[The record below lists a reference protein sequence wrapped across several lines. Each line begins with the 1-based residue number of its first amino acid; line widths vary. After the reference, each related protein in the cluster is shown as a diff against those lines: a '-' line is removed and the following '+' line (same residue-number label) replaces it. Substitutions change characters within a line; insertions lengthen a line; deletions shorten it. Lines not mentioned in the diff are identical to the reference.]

1 MRRPPRH
8 VDEDRERAIPQL
20 PDDDDDEAKLDWCSP
35 ERSWSWLLCLG
46 ACIFYFAY
54 QSEPPWP
61 DPVGDPSRPRTL
73 AAYDGPSLRV
83 SEAVNRYVAS
93 LKPEEELCSE
103 DMWLRTLS
111 KKCGANVK
119 KEELQ
124 DTCCAFKDPFPEVA
138 LLTGAR
144 KKNLMV
150 PNEEKRKAVAA
161 KPLWGFRHDPGA
173 DAVMGLGFYPSV
185 AQFQYFV
192 GSLRKTGF
200 RGDIVMAVGPRK
212 KLKRK
217 VEEYLRNQRVLSYP
231 FEYSCSQKGM
241 SRRRL
246 LATPGGCVLDD
257 WYVDG
262 DARGPRP
269 LALARYEMYE
279 TWLRQYSSTSY
290 ALVLDTRDTFFQRDP
305 SLLLRPFLL
314 YNLRLRAAA
323 SSRPSLARVL
333 RCRVYGV
340 GAAHT
345 PSHHR
350 DALVASMAY
359 ELYHT
364 LRRGSTRSRRWRW
377 RRVSLSTPSPR
388 RARCRHA
395 IAATPSA
402 PSLTHTQSQHR
413 ETQRRFAWP
422 DLKRR
427 RRDPD
432 HAKDLYVYEENG
444 HKTVGSCRWNRGWLK
459 GCFPNMPSDPSA
471 PVRCSGS
478 TMGSRDAMLTYVD
491 AMLAASD
498 EFMCHRKGIP
508 SDQGYH
514 NFLILSGRHEAN
526 GLRVVSNK
534 RGEGVVHTIGALNGG
549 DVPMS
554 ELGPLDTKWKIR
566 DSVKGYITNVDGSMS
581 PVVHQWDRWA
591 SEMSRWLDSAFVRD
605 NFVPGERE
613 LFDRPPAFVD
623 YDPSTCTDMPWKSA
637 HRSSCAGLRAEHH
650 DWVSS
655 PPERRPAKEAC
666 CKFGGGI
673 KTG

>member
-8 VDEDRERAIPQL
+8 VDEDRERAAPQQL
-20 PDDDDDEAKLDWCSP
+20 DDDDDEHKLDWCSP
-35 ERSWSWLLCLG
+35 ERSWSWLLILG

-103 DMWLRTLS
+103 EMWLRTLA

-119 KEELQ
+119 KEDLQ

-150 PNEEKRKAVAA
+150 PNEEKRKAIKA
-161 KPLWGFRHDPGA
+161 KPLWDMRHDPGA

-231 FEYSCSQKGM
+231 FEYSCSQNGM

-262 DARGPRP
+262 DSRGPRP

-305 SLLLRPFLL
+305 CFFRGVPFL
-314 YNLRLRAAA
+314 REA
-323 SSRPSLARVL
+323 
-333 RCRVYGV
+333 
-340 GAAHT
+340 
-345 PSHHR
+345 
-350 DALVASMAY
+350 
-359 ELYHT
+359 
-364 LRRGSTRSRRWRW
+364 
-377 RRVSLSTPSPR
+377 STP
-388 RARCRHA
+388 
-395 IAATPSA
+395 
-402 PSLTHTQSQHR
+402 
-413 ETQRRFAWP
+413 
-422 DLKRR
+422 
-427 RRDPD
+427 
-432 HAKDLYVYEENG
+432 
-444 HKTVGSCRWNRGWLK
+444 
-459 GCFPNMPSDPSA
+459 
-471 PVRCSGS
+471 
-478 TMGSRDAMLTYVD
+478 
-491 AMLAASD
+491 
-498 EFMCHRKGIP
+498 
-508 SDQGYH
+508 
-514 NFLILSGRHEAN
+514 
-526 GLRVVSNK
+526 
-534 RGEGVVHTIGALNGG
+534 
-549 DVPMS
+549 
-554 ELGPLDTKWKIR
+554 
-566 DSVKGYITNVDGSMS
+566 
-581 PVVHQWDRWA
+581 
-591 SEMSRWLDSAFVRD
+591 
-605 NFVPGERE
+605 
-613 LFDRPPAFVD
+613 
-623 YDPSTCTDMPWKSA
+623 
-637 HRSSCAGLRAEHH
+637 
-650 DWVSS
+650 
-655 PPERRPAKEAC
+655 
-666 CKFGGGI
+666 
-673 KTG
+673 

>member
-8 VDEDRERAIPQL
+8 VDEDRERAAPQQL
-20 PDDDDDEAKLDWCSP
+20 DDDDDEHKLDWCSP
-35 ERSWSWLLCLG
+35 ERSWAWLLCLG

-93 LKPEEELCSE
+93 LKPEDELCSE
-103 DMWLRTLS
+103 EMWLRTLS
-111 KKCGANVK
+111 KKCGSNIDRK
-119 KEELQ
+119 ELQ
-124 DTCCAFKDPFPEVA
+124 DTCCAFKEPFPEVA

-262 DARGPRP
+262 DSRGPRP

-305 SLLLRPFLL
+305 SCAGVPFFGLRGG
-314 YNLRLRAAA
+314 
-323 SSRPSLARVL
+323 
-333 RCRVYGV
+333 GV
-340 GAAHT
+340 HK
-345 PSHHR
+345 
-350 DALVASMAY
+350 
-359 ELYHT
+359 
-364 LRRGSTRSRRWRW
+364 
-377 RRVSLSTPSPR
+377 PSPR
-388 RARCRHA
+388 RPFTRHDAARRRRDRWRAVGASTASTARPERADAGERRH
-395 IAATPSA
+395 
-402 PSLTHTQSQHR
+402 SQHR
-413 ETQRRFAWP
+413 TRDARRFAWP

-459 GCFPNMPSDPSA
+459 GCFPNMPNDPSQ

-566 DSVKGYITNVDGSMS
+566 DPVKGFITNEDGTMS

-605 NFVPGERE
+605 NFRPGERE

-623 YDPSTCTDMPWKSA
+623 YDPATCTDMPWKSA

>member
-8 VDEDRERAIPQL
+8 VDEDRERTIPQL
-20 PDDDDDEAKLDWCSP
+20 QDDDDDEAKLDWCSP
-35 ERSWSWLLCLG
+35 ERSWAWLLCLG

-103 DMWLRTLS
+103 EMWLRTLS

-119 KEELQ
+119 KEDLQ

-150 PNEEKRKAVAA
+150 PNEEKRKSVAA

-262 DARGPRP
+262 DSRGPRP

-305 SLLLRPFLL
+305 FCSVSFFYCLR
-314 YNLRLRAAA
+314 
-323 SSRPSLARVL
+323 
-333 RCRVYGV
+333 
-340 GAAHT
+340 
-345 PSHHR
+345 
-350 DALVASMAY
+350 
-359 ELYHT
+359 
-364 LRRGSTRSRRWRW
+364 
-377 RRVSLSTPSPR
+377 STPSPR
-388 RARCRHA
+388 R
-395 IAATPSA
+395 PSTSHPHVA
-402 PSLTHTQSQHR
+402 S
-413 ETQRRFAWP
+413 
-422 DLKRR
+422 RR
-427 RRDPD
+427 RRGP
-432 HAKDLYVYEENG
+432 ARPR
-444 HKTVGSCRWNRGWLK
+444 CIRWR
-459 GCFPNMPSDPSA
+459 A
-471 PVRCSGS
+471 VAS
-478 TMGSRDAMLTYVD
+478 TTASMARPETQEPRSRDSRLTARRTQVR
-491 AMLAASD
+491 LARPQ
-498 EFMCHRKGIP
+498 EKEKGP
-508 SDQGYH
+508 GPRQGP
-514 NFLILSGRHEAN
+514 
-526 GLRVVSNK
+526 LRL
-534 RGEGVVHTIGALNGG
+534 RGERPQDRGVLPVEPGLVERVFSGHAERPVGAGAVLR
-549 DVPMS
+549 
-554 ELGPLDTKWKIR
+554 KH
-566 DSVKGYITNVDGSMS
+566 DG
-581 PVVHQWDRWA
+581 
-591 SEMSRWLDSAFVRD
+591 F
-605 NFVPGERE
+605 
-613 LFDRPPAFVD
+613 
-623 YDPSTCTDMPWKSA
+623 
-637 HRSSCAGLRAEHH
+637 
-650 DWVSS
+650 
-655 PPERRPAKEAC
+655 
-666 CKFGGGI
+666 
-673 KTG
+673 

>member
-8 VDEDRERAIPQL
+8 VDEDRERAAPQQL
-20 PDDDDDEAKLDWCSP
+20 DDDDDEHKLDWCSP
-35 ERSWSWLLCLG
+35 ERSWAWLLCLG

-103 DMWLRTLS
+103 EMWLRTLS

-119 KEELQ
+119 KEDLQ
-124 DTCCAFKDPFPEVA
+124 DTCCAFKEPFPEVA

-150 PNEEKRKAVAA
+150 PNEEKRKSVAA

-212 KLKRK
+212 KFKRK

-241 SRRRL
+241 TRRRL

-262 DARGPRP
+262 DSRGPRP

-305 SLLLRPFLL
+305 FCYSVPFFL
-314 YNLRLRAAA
+314 
-323 SSRPSLARVL
+323 P
-333 RCRVYGV
+333 
-340 GAAHT
+340 
-345 PSHHR
+345 
-350 DALVASMAY
+350 
-359 ELYHT
+359 
-364 LRRGSTRSRRWRW
+364 
-377 RRVSLSTPSPR
+377 STPSTQCCPRSCVCAMAWRCHRRHRRDVVPVVSSARWRGFHAIDTTLSPWPR
-388 RARCRHA
+388 RLDGVEARGGGLAAAATRVALHA
-395 IAATPSA
+395 VAATHSFPHVIAATPFTHHGDSA
-402 PSLTHTQSQHR
+402 P
-413 ETQRRFAWP
+413 
-422 DLKRR
+422 
-427 RRDPD
+427 
-432 HAKDLYVYEENG
+432 
-444 HKTVGSCRWNRGWLK
+444 
-459 GCFPNMPSDPSA
+459 
-471 PVRCSGS
+471 
-478 TMGSRDAMLTYVD
+478 
-491 AMLAASD
+491 
-498 EFMCHRKGIP
+498 
-508 SDQGYH
+508 
-514 NFLILSGRHEAN
+514 
-526 GLRVVSNK
+526 
-534 RGEGVVHTIGALNGG
+534 
-549 DVPMS
+549 
-554 ELGPLDTKWKIR
+554 
-566 DSVKGYITNVDGSMS
+566 
-581 PVVHQWDRWA
+581 
-591 SEMSRWLDSAFVRD
+591 
-605 NFVPGERE
+605 
-613 LFDRPPAFVD
+613 PA
-623 YDPSTCTDMPWKSA
+623 
-637 HRSSCAGLRAEHH
+637 
-650 DWVSS
+650 
-655 PPERRPAKEAC
+655 
-666 CKFGGGI
+666 
-673 KTG
+673 

>member
-8 VDEDRERAIPQL
+8 VDEDREPTIPQL
-20 PDDDDDEAKLDWCSP
+20 QDDDDDENKLDWCSP
-35 ERSWSWLLCLG
+35 ERSWAWLLPLG
-46 ACIFYFAY
+46 FIIFYYAY

-73 AAYDGPSLRV
+73 AAYEGPPLRV

-124 DTCCAFKDPFPEVA
+124 DTCCAFKEPFPEVA

-262 DARGPRP
+262 DSRGPRP

-305 SLLLRPFLL
+305 FCFCVSFYCLHRLALHAVARGSRVACRCAR
-314 YNLRLRAAA
+314 RLRACRMAC
-323 SSRPSLARVL
+323 RVL
-333 RCRVYGV
+333 
-340 GAAHT
+340 
-345 PSHHR
+345 
-350 DALVASMAY
+350 VA
-359 ELYHT
+359 
-364 LRRGSTRSRRWRW
+364 RSRSRGDGA
-377 RRVSLSTPSPR
+377 L
-388 RARCRHA
+388 HA
-395 IAATPSA
+395 VAATP
-402 PSLTHTQSQHR
+402 
-413 ETQRRFAWP
+413 
-422 DLKRR
+422 RR
-427 RRDPD
+427 R
-432 HAKDLYVYEENG
+432 KDACDR
-444 HKTVGSCRWNRGWLK
+444 TTQTRADASPRTTTQ
-459 GCFPNMPSDPSA
+459 
-471 PVRCSGS
+471 VR
-478 TMGSRDAMLTYVD
+478 
-491 AMLAASD
+491 LA
-498 EFMCHRKGIP
+498 
-508 SDQGYH
+508 
-514 NFLILSGRHEAN
+514 
-526 GLRVVSNK
+526 
-534 RGEGVVHTIGALNGG
+534 
-549 DVPMS
+549 
-554 ELGPLDTKWKIR
+554 
-566 DSVKGYITNVDGSMS
+566 
-581 PVVHQWDRWA
+581 
-591 SEMSRWLDSAFVRD
+591 
-605 NFVPGERE
+605 
-613 LFDRPPAFVD
+613 RP
-623 YDPSTCTDMPWKSA
+623 
-637 HRSSCAGLRAEHH
+637 
-650 DWVSS
+650 
-655 PPERRPAKEAC
+655 
-666 CKFGGGI
+666 
-673 KTG
+673 

>member
-1 MRRPPRH
+1 MPALQHIALLQTRVRDVATTAKMRRPPRH
-8 VDEDRERAIPQL
+8 VDEDREPTIPQL
-20 PDDDDDEAKLDWCSP
+20 RDDDDDENKLDWCSP
-35 ERSWSWLLCLG
+35 ERSWAWLLPLG
-46 ACIFYFAY
+46 FIIFYYAY

-73 AAYDGPSLRV
+73 AAYEGPPLRV

-103 DMWLRTLS
+103 EMWLRTLS

-119 KEELQ
+119 REDLQ
-124 DTCCAFKDPFPEVA
+124 DTCCAFKEPFPEVA

-262 DARGPRP
+262 DSRGPRP

-305 SLLLRPFLL
+305 SFSQCLYCLRGG
-314 YNLRLRAAA
+314 A
-323 SSRPSLARVL
+323 S
-333 RCRVYGV
+333 
-340 GAAHT
+340 
-345 PSHHR
+345 
-350 DALVASMAY
+350 
-359 ELYHT
+359 
-364 LRRGSTRSRRWRW
+364 
-377 RRVSLSTPSPR
+377 
-388 RARCRHA
+388 RARG
-395 IAATPSA
+395 IAAG
-402 PSLTHTQSQHR
+402 
-413 ETQRRFAWP
+413 F
-422 DLKRR
+422 RR
-427 RRDPD
+427 RC
-432 HAKDLYVYEENG
+432 L
-444 HKTVGSCRWNRGWLK
+444 
-459 GCFPNMPSDPSA
+459 
-471 PVRCSGS
+471 
-478 TMGSRDAMLTYVD
+478 
-491 AMLAASD
+491 
-498 EFMCHRKGIP
+498 
-508 SDQGYH
+508 
-514 NFLILSGRHEAN
+514 
-526 GLRVVSNK
+526 
-534 RGEGVVHTIGALNGG
+534 
-549 DVPMS
+549 
-554 ELGPLDTKWKIR
+554 
-566 DSVKGYITNVDGSMS
+566 
-581 PVVHQWDRWA
+581 
-591 SEMSRWLDSAFVRD
+591 
-605 NFVPGERE
+605 
-613 LFDRPPAFVD
+613 
-623 YDPSTCTDMPWKSA
+623 
-637 HRSSCAGLRAEHH
+637 
-650 DWVSS
+650 
-655 PPERRPAKEAC
+655 
-666 CKFGGGI
+666 
-673 KTG
+673 

>member
-8 VDEDRERAIPQL
+8 VDEDRERAAPQL
-20 PDDDDDEAKLDWCSP
+20 PDDDDDENKLDWCSP
-35 ERSWSWLLCLG
+35 ERSWVWLLPLG
-46 ACIFYFAY
+46 FIIFYYAY

-73 AAYDGPSLRV
+73 AAYDGPPLRV

-119 KEELQ
+119 KEDLQ
-124 DTCCAFKDPFPEVA
+124 DTCCAFKEPFPEVA

-150 PNEEKRKAVAA
+150 PNEEKRKSVAA

-241 SRRRL
+241 ARRRL

-262 DARGPRP
+262 DSRGPRP

-305 SLLLRPFLL
+305 SCRRPLFTRGLDAVDMAVRETT
-314 YNLRLRAAA
+314 RLA
-323 SSRPSLARVL
+323 
-333 RCRVYGV
+333 
-340 GAAHT
+340 
-345 PSHHR
+345 
-350 DALVASMAY
+350 VASMASTRPSESLRAARERWRCRRNAG
-359 ELYHT
+359 EL
-364 LRRGSTRSRRWRW
+364 LPSRWWPRRRGDAPRS
-377 RRVSLSTPSPR
+377 P
-388 RARCRHA
+388 
-395 IAATPSA
+395 
-402 PSLTHTQSQHR
+402 
-413 ETQRRFAWP
+413 
-422 DLKRR
+422 RR
-427 RRDPD
+427 RRD
-432 HAKDLYVYEENG
+432 A
-444 HKTVGSCRWNRGWLK
+444 
-459 GCFPNMPSDPSA
+459 
-471 PVRCSGS
+471 
-478 TMGSRDAMLTYVD
+478 
-491 AMLAASD
+491 LAAAR
-498 EFMCHRKGIP
+498 HR
-508 SDQGYH
+508 
-514 NFLILSGRHEAN
+514 
-526 GLRVVSNK
+526 
-534 RGEGVVHTIGALNGG
+534 
-549 DVPMS
+549 
-554 ELGPLDTKWKIR
+554 R
-566 DSVKGYITNVDGSMS
+566 DSQ
-581 PVVHQWDRWA
+581 H
-591 SEMSRWLDSAFVRD
+591 
-605 NFVPGERE
+605 
-613 LFDRPPAFVD
+613 
-623 YDPSTCTDMPWKSA
+623 KSA
-637 HRSSCAGLRAEHH
+637 REHAT
-650 DWVSS
+650 
-655 PPERRPAKEAC
+655 RRPK
-666 CKFGGGI
+666 
-673 KTG
+673 

>member
-8 VDEDRERAIPQL
+8 VDEDRERAAPQQL
-20 PDDDDDEAKLDWCSP
+20 DDDDDEHKLDWCSP
-35 ERSWSWLLCLG
+35 ERSWAWLLCLG

-103 DMWLRTLS
+103 EMWLRTLS

-119 KEELQ
+119 KEDLQ
-124 DTCCAFKDPFPEVA
+124 DTCCAFKEPFPEVA

-150 PNEEKRKAVAA
+150 PNEEKRKSVAA

-262 DARGPRP
+262 DSRGPRP

-305 SLLLRPFLL
+305 FCCGVPFF
-314 YNLRLRAAA
+314 
-323 SSRPSLARVL
+323 LAF
-333 RCRVYGV
+333 
-340 GAAHT
+340 
-345 PSHHR
+345 
-350 DALVASMAY
+350 
-359 ELYHT
+359 
-364 LRRGSTRSRRWRW
+364 
-377 RRVSLSTPSPR
+377 
-388 RARCRHA
+388 HA
-395 IAATPSA
+395 I
-402 PSLTHTQSQHR
+402 
-413 ETQRRFAWP
+413 
-422 DLKRR
+422 
-427 RRDPD
+427 
-432 HAKDLYVYEENG
+432 
-444 HKTVGSCRWNRGWLK
+444 
-459 GCFPNMPSDPSA
+459 
-471 PVRCSGS
+471 
-478 TMGSRDAMLTYVD
+478 DAMLS
-491 AMLAASD
+491 L
-498 EFMCHRKGIP
+498 
-508 SDQGYH
+508 
-514 NFLILSGRHEAN
+514 
-526 GLRVVSNK
+526 
-534 RGEGVVHTIGALNGG
+534 
-549 DVPMS
+549 
-554 ELGPLDTKWKIR
+554 
-566 DSVKGYITNVDGSMS
+566 
-581 PVVHQWDRWA
+581 
-591 SEMSRWLDSAFVRD
+591 
-605 NFVPGERE
+605 
-613 LFDRPPAFVD
+613 
-623 YDPSTCTDMPWKSA
+623 
-637 HRSSCAGLRAEHH
+637 
-650 DWVSS
+650 
-655 PPERRPAKEAC
+655 
-666 CKFGGGI
+666 
-673 KTG
+673 

>member
-8 VDEDRERAIPQL
+8 VDEDRERAAPQQL
-20 PDDDDDEAKLDWCSP
+20 DDDDDEHKLDWCSP
-35 ERSWSWLLCLG
+35 ERSWAWLLCLG

-103 DMWLRTLS
+103 EMWLRTLS

-119 KEELQ
+119 KEDLQ
-124 DTCCAFKDPFPEVA
+124 DTCCAFKEPFPEVA

-150 PNEEKRKAVAA
+150 PNEEKRKSVAA

-262 DARGPRP
+262 DSRGPRP

-305 SLLLRPFLL
+305 CFFRGVPFL
-314 YNLRLRAAA
+314 REA
-323 SSRPSLARVL
+323 
-333 RCRVYGV
+333 
-340 GAAHT
+340 
-345 PSHHR
+345 
-350 DALVASMAY
+350 
-359 ELYHT
+359 
-364 LRRGSTRSRRWRW
+364 
-377 RRVSLSTPSPR
+377 STP
-388 RARCRHA
+388 
-395 IAATPSA
+395 
-402 PSLTHTQSQHR
+402 
-413 ETQRRFAWP
+413 
-422 DLKRR
+422 
-427 RRDPD
+427 
-432 HAKDLYVYEENG
+432 
-444 HKTVGSCRWNRGWLK
+444 
-459 GCFPNMPSDPSA
+459 
-471 PVRCSGS
+471 
-478 TMGSRDAMLTYVD
+478 
-491 AMLAASD
+491 
-498 EFMCHRKGIP
+498 
-508 SDQGYH
+508 
-514 NFLILSGRHEAN
+514 
-526 GLRVVSNK
+526 
-534 RGEGVVHTIGALNGG
+534 
-549 DVPMS
+549 
-554 ELGPLDTKWKIR
+554 
-566 DSVKGYITNVDGSMS
+566 
-581 PVVHQWDRWA
+581 
-591 SEMSRWLDSAFVRD
+591 
-605 NFVPGERE
+605 
-613 LFDRPPAFVD
+613 
-623 YDPSTCTDMPWKSA
+623 
-637 HRSSCAGLRAEHH
+637 
-650 DWVSS
+650 
-655 PPERRPAKEAC
+655 
-666 CKFGGGI
+666 
-673 KTG
+673 

>member
-8 VDEDRERAIPQL
+8 VDEDRERAIPQQL
-20 PDDDDDEAKLDWCSP
+20 DDDDDEAKLDWCSP
-35 ERSWSWLLCLG
+35 ERSWAWLLCLG
-46 ACIFYFAY
+46 VSIFYFAY

-103 DMWLRTLS
+103 EMWLRTLS
-111 KKCGANVK
+111 KKCGANIK

-262 DARGPRP
+262 DSRGPRP

-305 SLLLRPFLL
+305 
-314 YNLRLRAAA
+314 
-323 SSRPSLARVL
+323 
-333 RCRVYGV
+333 
-340 GAAHT
+340 
-345 PSHHR
+345 
-350 DALVASMAY
+350 
-359 ELYHT
+359 
-364 LRRGSTRSRRWRW
+364 
-377 RRVSLSTPSPR
+377 
-388 RARCRHA
+388 
-395 IAATPSA
+395 
-402 PSLTHTQSQHR
+402 
-413 ETQRRFAWP
+413 
-422 DLKRR
+422 
-427 RRDPD
+427 
-432 HAKDLYVYEENG
+432 
-444 HKTVGSCRWNRGWLK
+444 
-459 GCFPNMPSDPSA
+459 CF
-471 PVRCSGS
+471 
-478 TMGSRDAMLTYVD
+478 
-491 AMLAASD
+491 
-498 EFMCHRKGIP
+498 F
-508 SDQGYH
+508 
-514 NFLILSGRHEAN
+514 
-526 GLRVVSNK
+526 
-534 RGEGVVHTIGALNGG
+534 
-549 DVPMS
+549 
-554 ELGPLDTKWKIR
+554 
-566 DSVKGYITNVDGSMS
+566 
-581 PVVHQWDRWA
+581 
-591 SEMSRWLDSAFVRD
+591 
-605 NFVPGERE
+605 
-613 LFDRPPAFVD
+613 
-623 YDPSTCTDMPWKSA
+623 
-637 HRSSCAGLRAEHH
+637 
-650 DWVSS
+650 
-655 PPERRPAKEAC
+655 RRPYC
-666 CKFGGGI
+666 LRGGGVA
-673 KTG
+673 TMACGSECVSATA